1 MKAIFACSLIFHLA
15 LIFRQVDCKKK
26 IITKRNHKAS
36 TQMATWHPAA
46 NLTPATSLT
55 PGAAVLSLSSH
66 HKADKS
72 WENVLV

>member
-1 MKAIFACSLIFHLA
+1 
-15 LIFRQVDCKKK
+15 
-26 IITKRNHKAS
+26 
-36 TQMATWHPAA
+36 MATWHPAA

-55 PGAAVLSLSSH
+55 PAAAVLSLSSH